1 MITLINRTRKIPI
14 NNKWVKST
22 IQAIL
27 NILQYPDFDI
37 GILLTT
43 NRTIRHYN
51 QTYRHKNKP
60 TDILSFSY
68 HPTLKPGERII
79 TKSDEDK
86 NLGDLILS
94 LEYILKDAQKNGISL
109 EDRLKILLVHGICHL
124 LGYDHGT
131 DADWNSMRK
140 QEALIL
146 NKLR

>member
-27 NILQYPDFDI
+27 DILQYHDFDI

-43 NRTIRHYN
+43 NRTIRYYN

-60 TDILSFSY
+60 TNILSFSY
-68 HPTLKPGERII
+68 HPTLKPGERIAI
-79 TKSDEDK
+79 TSDEDK

-124 LGYDHGT
+124 LGYDHET
-131 DADWNSMRK
+131 DADWNIMRK

-146 NKLR
+146 KKLR